1 MNLEKLCE
9 EVCQLSKTVGKF
21 IKEQKI
27 SIDDIEVKA
36 KNSLVTFVDKTA
48 EKMIVDRLEA
58 LIPASG
64 FITEEET
71 STKIGEKYNWIIDP
85 LDGTTNF
92 IHSVPCFCVSIG
104 LRRDNELIL
113 GVIYEINL
121 DELFYAWEGSKAY
134 LNGKEIHVSNT
145 STLENSLV
153 ATGFPYSDYEKQKE
167 YMLLFQDLM
176 KSSRGLRRLGS
187 AAVDLAYVACGRYDA
202 FYEYSLNS
210 WDVAAGTFIVKQAGG
225 VVTDFSG
232 GDKYLFGKELIA
244 CNEIIYK
251 DFLDKVALYFD
262 NEDTEKLSS

>member
-104 LRRDNELIL
+104 LKRNDELIL

-121 DELFYAWEGSKAY
+121 DELFYAWEGSNAY

-145 STLENSLV
+145 STLENALI
-153 ATGFPYSDYEKQKE
+153 ATGFPYSDYENQEE
-167 YMLLFQDLM
+167 YLLLFKDLM
-176 KSSRGLRRLGS
+176 KNSRGLRRLGS
-187 AAVDLAYVACGRYDA
+187 AAVDLAYVACGRYDT

-232 GDKYLFGKELIA
+232 GDNYLFGKELIA
-244 CNEIIYK
+244 SNKLIQME
-251 DFLDKVALYFD
+251 FLEKVKLYF
-262 NEDTEKLSS
+262 

>member
-1 MNLEKLCE
+1 
-9 EVCQLSKTVGKF
+9 
-21 IKEQKI
+21 
-27 SIDDIEVKA
+27 EVKA

-104 LRRDNELIL
+104 LKRNDELIL

-145 STLENSLV
+145 PTLESALI
-153 ATGFPYSDYEKQKE
+153 ATGFPYSDYEKQEE
-167 YMLLFQDLM
+167 YLLLFKDLM

-187 AAVDLAYVACGRYDA
+187 AAVDLAYVACGRYDT
-202 FYEYSLNS
+202 FYEHSLNS
-210 WDVAAGTFIVKQAGG
+210 WDVAAGTFIVQQAGG
-225 VVTDFSG
+225 VITDFSG
-232 GDKYLFGKELIA
+232 GDNYLFGKELIA
-244 CNEIIYK
+244 SNKLIQKE
-251 DFLDKVALYFD
+251 FLEKVKLYF
-262 NEDTEKLSS
+262 

>member
-9 EVCQLSKTVGKF
+9 EVCQLSKTVGEF

-58 LIPASG
+58 LIPTSG

-104 LRRDNELIL
+104 LKRNDELIL

-121 DELFYAWEGSKAY
+121 DELFYAWEGSNAY
-134 LNGKEIHVSNT
+134 LNGKVIHVSNT
-145 STLENSLV
+145 SALENALI
-153 ATGFPYSDYEKQKE
+153 ATGFPYSDYEKQEE
-167 YMLLFQDLM
+167 YLLLFKDLM

-187 AAVDLAYVACGRYDA
+187 AAVDLAYVACGRYDT

-210 WDVAAGTFIVKQAGG
+210 WDVAAGVFIVQQAGG

-232 GDKYLFGKELIA
+232 GDNYLFGKELIA
-244 CNEIIYK
+244 SNKLIQKE
-251 DFLDKVALYFD
+251 FLEKVKLYF
-262 NEDTEKLSS
+262 